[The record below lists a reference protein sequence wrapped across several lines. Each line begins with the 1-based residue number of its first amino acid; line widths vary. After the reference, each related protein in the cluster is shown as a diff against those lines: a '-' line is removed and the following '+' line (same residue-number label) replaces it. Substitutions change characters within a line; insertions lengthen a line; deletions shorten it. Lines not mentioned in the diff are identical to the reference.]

1 VPRSAPKVRA
11 FCKNLL
17 RKKMAPQNSR
27 AKVCGVE
34 APREGRRTFSVGQRG
49 RFDHCIDFVVQNHLP
64 PHQTN
69 ATNFVLVLIS
79 SPYSH

>member
-34 APREGRRTFSVGQRG
+34 APQGGEANIPRLGPRPYQYFWWGH
-49 RFDHCIDFVVQNHLP
+49 FHLACYKACCP
-64 PHQTN
+64 DIRDILQ
-69 ATNFVLVLIS
+69 
-79 SPYSH
+79 

>member
-17 RKKMAPQNSR
+17 RKKKAPRRSR

-34 APREGRRTFSVGQRG
+34 APPGRGG
-49 RFDHCIDFVVQNHLP
+49 EH
-64 PHQTN
+64 
-69 ATNFVLVLIS
+69 LVLGNEAKVRKEG
-79 SPYSH
+79 PDL